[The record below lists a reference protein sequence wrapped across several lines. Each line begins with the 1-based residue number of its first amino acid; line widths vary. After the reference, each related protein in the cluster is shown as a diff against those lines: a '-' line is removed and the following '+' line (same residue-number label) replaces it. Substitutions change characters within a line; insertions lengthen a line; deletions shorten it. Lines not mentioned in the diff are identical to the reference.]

1 MCIYTASTLR
11 LHCMYTASCGLAA
24 HAGGTP
30 NTVRLRNC
38 PSATSRPCLHSA
50 PLRHRPHRPHHPTA
64 PTAPTTP
71 PPPPP
76 QVSAVDVLYVIDA
89 EPQSCR
95 SRVVQWWR
103 CDNRPL
109 KRYARRAA
117 RVHVPPEGG
126 GAGSPDGDTAV
137 DE

>member
-1 MCIYTASTLR
+1 M
-11 LHCMYTASCGLAA
+11 
-24 HAGGTP
+24 
-30 NTVRLRNC
+30 
-38 PSATSRPCLHSA
+38 
-50 PLRHRPHRPHHPTA
+50 
-64 PTAPTTP
+64 
-71 PPPPP
+71 
-76 QVSAVDVLYVIDA
+76 DVLYVLDA

-126 GAGSPDGDTAV
+126 GAGAEPSDGGEDD